1 MYNFCR
7 MKKLFF
13 YLTVILFTFG
23 LIGCDKD
30 FEETNVNPVLPT
42 SLDPGYLFSSAQLGS
57 AVNTYD
63 YQSQIVQQLIVIVG
77 GAREGG
83 NHNVAYD
90 PNARSAFNNL
100 YGGPVQLLTNVL
112 EQTKNNTARSNLYHM
127 ARILRAYIFQV
138 LVDTYGDVPYSEA
151 GQAYISGLNLPKY
164 EPAQDIYND
173 LLKELEEATK
183 ALDAG
188 KAIERG
194 DIFYKG
200 NITQWKM
207 LGNSLL
213 LRVAMR
219 LTKADQE
226 KAKKYVLVATTAGNG
241 GLVQS
246 NTNNVS
252 IAYNST
258 FSNPT
263 AGFIQSADRF
273 NIYLGQPFVD
283 YLKSTADPRLRSIAV
298 KYQFPANPI
307 ATAGMEDLNPLNQQG
322 MPFGY
327 DATTIATAPGFP
339 GKIGAAYKYSQVNR
353 RTLAKIEA
361 PAFLLTAA
369 QTQLLLAEAVQRGW
383 IAGNAATLYNAGV
396 KAHMDQMALYDVSA
410 IISAASQDAY
420 LAANAFTP
428 AKALEQINTQYW
440 IASFLDGAEAWA
452 NFRRSGFPVLTP
464 NPYPAAD
471 PDVKGSFIRRLIYPA
486 KEKSVN
492 AVNYNAAV
500 ARMGADNLA
509 TRIFW
514 DK

>member
-1 MYNFCR
+1 
-7 MKKLFF
+7 MKKL
-13 YLTVILFTFG
+13 YTYPAAIA
-23 LIGCDKD
+23 LIFSISSCDKD
-30 FEETNVNPVLPT
+30 FEKTNINPVLPA
-42 SLDPGYLFSSAQLGS
+42 SIDAGYYLSSAQLGS
-57 AVNTYD
+57 AINTYD

-90 PNARSAFNNL
+90 PNSRSVFNNL
-100 YGGPVQLLTNVL
+100 YSGPVQLLATIIND
-112 EQTKNNTARSNLYHM
+112 TKDKPERSNLYNI
-127 ARILRAYIFQV
+127 ARIWKAYVFQI

-151 GQAYISGLNLPKY
+151 GQGYISGINLPKY
-164 EPAQDIYND
+164 DPAQDIYND

-183 ALDAG
+183 ALDAN
-188 KAIERG
+188 KAIEKG
-194 DIFYKG
+194 DIFYRG
-200 NITQWKM
+200 NIAQWKM

-219 LTKADQE
+219 LTKADQN
-226 KAKKYVLVATTAGNG
+226 KAKQYVSIATSPASG
-241 GLVQS
+241 GLIQS
-246 NTNNVS
+246 NVNNVV

-283 YLKSTADPRLRSIAV
+283 YLKTTNDPRLKSIAV
-298 KYQFPANPI
+298 KYQSPANPI
-307 ATAGMEDLNPLNQQG
+307 ATAGTEDTNPINQQG

-327 DATTIATAPGFP
+327 DATTISTAPGFP

-361 PAFLLTAA
+361 PSFLVTAA
-369 QTQLLLAEAVQRGW
+369 QTQLLMAEAVQRGL
-383 IAGNAATLYNAGV
+383 ITGNAASLYTAGV
-396 KAHMDQMALYDVSA
+396 RAHMDQMALYDVSA
-410 IISAASQDAY
+410 TIPAASQDAY
-420 LAANAFTP
+420 LSANPFNP

-452 NFRRSGFPVLTP
+452 NFRRSGFPALAP

-471 PDVKGSFIRRLIYPA
+471 PDVKGGFIRRLIYPA

-492 AVNYNAAV
+492 ATNYNKAV
-500 ARMGADNLA
+500 DRMGADNLA

>member
-1 MYNFCR
+1 
-7 MKKLFF
+7 MKKLHTYLAAIFF
-13 YLTVILFTFG
+13 IFS
-23 LIGCDKD
+23 ISSCDKD
-30 FEETNVNPVLPT
+30 FEEANINPVLPT

-57 AVNTYD
+57 AINTYD

-90 PNARSAFNNL
+90 PNSRSAFNNL
-100 YGGPVQLLTNVL
+100 YSGPVQLLTDVL
-112 EQTKNNTARSNLYHM
+112 NQTKGNPARSNLYNM
-127 ARILRAYIFQV
+127 ARIWKAYVFQI

-151 GQAYISGLNLPKY
+151 GQGYLTGINLPKY
-164 EPAQDIYND
+164 DAAQDIYND

-183 ALDAG
+183 ALDAT
-188 KAIERG
+188 KTIEKG

-200 NITQWKM
+200 NIAQWKM

-219 LTKADQE
+219 LTKADPN
-226 KAKKYVLVATTAGNG
+226 KAKQYVTIAATPGNG
-241 GLVQS
+241 GLIQS
-246 NTNNVS
+246 NANNVM

-307 ATAGMEDLNPLNQQG
+307 ATAGTEDTTRASQQG

-327 DATTIATAPGFP
+327 DATTISTAPGFP
-339 GKIGAAYKYSQVNR
+339 GKVGAAYKYSQVNR

-361 PAFLLTAA
+361 PSFLVTAA
-369 QTQLLLAEAVQRGW
+369 QTQLLMAEAAQRGW
-383 IAGNAATLYNAGV
+383 ITGDAAAFYNAGV

-410 IISAASQDAY
+410 AIPVASQDGY
-420 LAANAFTP
+420 LAANPFNP

-440 IASFLDGAEAWA
+440 IVSFLDGAEAWA
-452 NFRRSGFPVLTP
+452 NFRRSGYPALTP

-471 PDVKGSFIRRLIYPA
+471 PEVKGSFIRRLIYPA

-492 AVNYNAAV
+492 TANYNAAV
-500 ARMGADNLA
+500 ERMGADNLA

>member
-1 MYNFCR
+1 MICLAAVTCVFS
-7 MKKLFF
+7 
-13 YLTVILFTFG
+13 ISS
-23 LIGCDKD
+23 CDKN

-90 PNARSAFNNL
+90 PNARTVFNNL
-100 YGGPVQLLTNVL
+100 YSGPVQLLTNVIH
-112 EQTKNNTARSNLYHM
+112 QTKNVPSRSNLYNM
-127 ARILRAYIFQV
+127 ARIQRAYVFQI

-151 GQAYISGLNLPKY
+151 GQANLSGLNLPKY
-164 EPAQDIYND
+164 DAAQDIYND
-173 LLKELEEATK
+173 LLKELDEATK

-200 NITQWKM
+200 NIAQWKM
-207 LGNSLL
+207 YGNSLL

-219 LTKADQE
+219 LAKSDAN
-226 KAKKYVLVATTAGNG
+226 KAKQYVTIATTTGNG
-241 GLVQS
+241 GLILS
-246 NTNNVS
+246 NANNVS

-283 YLKSTADPRLRSIAV
+283 HLKATSDPRLRSIAV

-307 ATAGMEDLNPLNQQG
+307 ATAGTEDNNPVNQQG

-327 DATTIATAPGFP
+327 DATTIGTAPGFP
-339 GKIGAAYKYSQVNR
+339 GRVGAAYRYSQINR
-353 RTLAKIEA
+353 RSLAKIEA
-361 PAFLLTAA
+361 PSFLLTAA
-369 QTQLLLAEAVQRGW
+369 QTNLLLAEAVLAGW
-383 IAGNAATLYNAGV
+383 VTGNVAALYNAGV
-396 KAHMDQMALYDVSA
+396 KAHMDQMALYDPSA
-410 IISAASQDAY
+410 VVPIASQDAY
-420 LAANAFTP
+420 LAANAYNP
-428 AKALEQINTQYW
+428 AKALEGIHTQYW
-440 IASFLDGAEAWA
+440 IASFLDGSEAWA
-452 NFRRSGFPVLTP
+452 NFRRTGFPVLKP
-464 NPYPAAD
+464 NPYPASD

-492 AVNYNAAV
+492 AINYNAAV
-500 ARMGADNLA
+500 ARMGPDNLA